1 MIIVPSVEMNGQ
13 TQKAFAI
20 LELVEMG
27 KKERCGSGV
36 GLVKAASSCQSYHSS
51 GHSPRIT
58 ECKSHLAQ
66 ECKC

>member
-36 GLVKAASSCQSYHSS
+36 GLVNAASSCQSYHSS